1 MNKPGL
7 HLENSNLNGYDVR
20 KDKYAGKKDGGK
32 DECVC
37 PIDILPATEMSGNA
51 HEELKISFEDSYD
64 DYDDDSVNVAV
75 TDHSSRENV
84 HGNGSFSKLKDI
96 KLKNINHVIAA
107 QLNINSLQNNFDFLK
122 ETVTSYVDILL
133 ITESKLDNSFPTPQ
147 FQLNGFSSPYRLDR
161 NVHGGGILLYVR
173 EDIPSKLLKGKKF
186 KGNLE
191 AMFVERNLRK
201 KNGC

>member
-7 HLENSNLNGYDVR
+7 HLAD
-20 KDKYAGKKDGGK
+20 KKDSCK
-32 DECVC
+32 DECIC

-51 HEELKISFEDSYD
+51 HEEVKISFEDSYD
-64 DYDDDSVNVAV
+64 NYDDDSVNVAV

-84 HGNGSFSKLKDI
+84 YGNGSFSKLKDI

-133 ITESKLDNSFPTPQ
+133 TTESKLDNSFPTPQ
-147 FQLNGFSSPYRLDR
+147 FQLNGFSSPYRLEK

-173 EDIPSKLLKGKKF
+173 EDTPSKLFKEKKF
-186 KGNLE
+186 KENLE
-191 AMFVERNLRK
+191 AMLK
-201 KNGC
+201 